1 MSIRSKA
8 PLRISFAGDGTDV
21 PPYPREHGGA
31 TLSAAIDKYTYGTL
45 LTTQKKAINVT
56 SLNYDVGQKYQTD
69 KDLTY
74 DGKLDFVKATIKHMK
89 AEQGMFDILIH
100 SDAPPRCGLGSSS
113 TEVVCIVGLLKTWQE
128 RPLTNYELAEIAYK
142 IERED
147 LAILGGKQDHYVAT
161 FGGFNYIEFLDDK
174 IIVNQLKIRQD
185 ILNELQYNLLL
196 CYTGKMKLSGDIIQD
211 QLSNYEKNIP
221 ILEKLKNITYEMK
234 NSLLKGDLNN
244 FGEMLHQCWEAK
256 KQLAPNISNDHI
268 EKLYTKALAK
278 GAIGGRISG
287 AGGGGYLLLYCE
299 SDKKHLVAE
308 EVEKYGAKAESF
320 EFENDGLQIWHG
332 TDE

>member
-21 PPYPREHGGA
+21 PPYPQEYGGVA
-31 TLSAAIDKYTYGTL
+31 LSAAIDKYTYGSLIPT
-45 LTTQKKAINVT
+45 KEKAINVT
-56 SLNYDVGQKYQTD
+56 SLDYDVGQRYQTD

-74 DGKLDFVKATIKHMK
+74 NGELDFVKASIKYMK

-128 RPLTNYELAEIAYK
+128 RPLTNYELAEFAYK

-147 LAILGGKQDHYVAT
+147 LGILGGKQDQYVAT

-174 IIVNQLKIRQD
+174 VIVNQLKIHQD
-185 ILNELQYNLLL
+185 VLNELQYNLLL
-196 CYTGKMKLSGDIIQD
+196 CYTGKMKLSGNIIREQVK
-211 QLSNYEKNIP
+211 NYQKNIP
-221 ILEKLKNITYEMK
+221 VLEELKNIAYEMK
-234 NSLLKGDLNN
+234 NALLKGDLNN
-244 FGEMLHQCWEAK
+244 FGDMLHQCWEHK
-256 KQLAPNISNDHI
+256 KQLAKHI
-268 EKLYTKALAK
+268 TNPQIDKLYDKARAK
-278 GAIGGRISG
+278 GALGGRISG
-287 AGGGGYLLLYCE
+287 AGGGGYLLLYCD
-299 SDKKHLVAE
+299 SAKKHLVAQE
-308 EVEKYGAKAESF
+308 LERYGAKAEGF
-320 EFENDGLQIWHG
+320 EFVNDGLQIWHG